1 MHGEFLASMYDAS
14 LDVLYSKDWDTETDF
29 FSKSK
34 SIYFSRINSQRSVLN
49 NFYNL
54 ETNFYHNQSFYFN
67 QFNYFGYDFNNN
79 KWFNKDYQDHLPKD
93 YFNPKATYYQ
103 IEVRDA
109 VSQKTIANAYVY
121 NIITA
126 DGFIT
131 NADGFG
137 RVWSEKKHAVAVVAL
152 GYKQERLQL
161 KDKFTVVY
169 LQPNNEEINQKAV
182 QRFADETYE
191 LQRLSR
197 IYSHLKADA
206 SFSTDKE
213 IKFIIDR

>member
-1 MHGEFLASMYDAS
+1 
-14 LDVLYSKDWDTETDF
+14 
-29 FSKSK
+29 
-34 SIYFSRINSQRSVLN
+34 
-49 NFYNL
+49 
-54 ETNFYHNQSFYFN
+54 
-67 QFNYFGYDFNNN
+67 N
-79 KWFNKDYQDHLPKD
+79 KHYQDHLPKD
-93 YFNPKATYYQ
+93 YFNKKAAYYQ

-137 RVWSEKKHAVAVVAL
+137 RVWSEKKQPVAVTAL

-169 LQPNNEEINQKAV
+169 LQPNNEEVNQEAI

-206 SFSTDKE
+206 SFSADKE
-213 IKFIIDR
+213 SKFIEMIVKRDEEIKNYDDKVLNREDREADKDFINDYNQVGGADKSSKGTGSGERI